1 VSALTENENNI
12 KDTTNEKDT
21 ANETEEENDEIKVVM
36 PKATWTTMPQEQ
48 FKEQPEYLQ
57 VFANFYIAKFNQR
70 DLEVMSTYD
79 VNSNMVDIN
88 HYLMD
93 NIHFIRKELVRH
105 VLQYHDNDFNQ
116 LVDEIVRQDQIDKQS
131 MTSYE
136 DWDNWYEQRRNNFS
150 TSLS

>member
-1 VSALTENENNI
+1 VSALTEKENNI
-12 KDTTNEKDT
+12 KDTTSENEQ
-21 ANETEEENDEIKVVM
+21 ENDEIKVVM
-36 PKATWTTMPQEQ
+36 PEATWTTMPQEQ

-57 VFANFYIAKFNQR
+57 VFTNFYIAKFNQR

-88 HYLMD
+88 HYLVD
-93 NIHFIRKELVRH
+93 NIHFTRKELVRH
-105 VLQYHDNDFNQ
+105 ALQYHDNNFHQ
-116 LVDEIVRQDQIDKQS
+116 LVDEIVRQDHIDKES

-136 DWDNWYEQRRNNFS
+136 DWDNWYEERRNNFS

>member
-1 VSALTENENNI
+1 MSALTENENNI

-105 VLQYHDNDFNQ
+105 VLQYHDKNFNQ

>member
-1 VSALTENENNI
+1 MTENENNI

>member
-1 VSALTENENNI
+1 MTENENNI

-105 VLQYHDNDFNQ
+105 VLQYHDKNFNQ

>member
-1 VSALTENENNI
+1 MTENENNI

-105 VLQYHDNDFNQ
+105 VLQYHDKNFNQ

-136 DWDNWYEQRRNNFS
+136 DWDNWYEDRRNNFS
-150 TSLS
+150 ASLS